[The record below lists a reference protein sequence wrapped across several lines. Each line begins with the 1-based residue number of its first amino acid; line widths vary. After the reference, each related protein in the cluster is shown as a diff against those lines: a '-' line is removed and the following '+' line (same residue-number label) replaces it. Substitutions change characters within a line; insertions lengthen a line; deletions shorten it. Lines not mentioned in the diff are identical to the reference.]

1 MKTTRNEHIIKQKL
15 QEVDLP
21 DIDSSWEA
29 MEKQLDKLPPAT
41 TGVSAFIGKY
51 KIYLNILLVTLGL
64 GVIGV
69 SVWSTTRSSNQSD
82 ISDSHIPESR
92 SSYAHFATSFE
103 SSYDHQNDLPI
114 PSALNIDEVEPEY
127 IKAVKKAQ
135 QPKPQKAIKPENPT
149 TSLDSANQNNLPPV
163 DEGNEDSFRRLTRIV
178 VPPADII
185 GHKSIDFDLPK
196 RRRNQV
202 GIRTN
207 ISIIPEFSGGNAFRN
222 MGYGV
227 FARHYVLPKVAVELG
242 LEHNPVV
249 VRPFTHIQEKTLF
262 NNASYSQRDSMNIE
276 AIRYVTIPL
285 MLHIEQGEGWSISV
299 GPQFSFLSGLK
310 GDVYSTYNFPG
321 ASEDIGDKQN
331 TRISNTDIANPMDIG
346 LNLNLSYSVKPSLE
360 LGLRVQQGLTDY
372 SRSTTRN
379 TIQTLQFK
387 AAWILE

>member
-29 MEKQLDKLPPAT
+29 MEKQLDALPPAT
-41 TGVSAFIGKY
+41 SGVSAFIGKY

-69 SVWSTTRSSNQSD
+69 SVWSTSRSSNQLDLSTTK
-82 ISDSHIPESR
+82 IPEPQST
-92 SSYAHFATSFE
+92 YAHFATSFQT
-103 SSYDHQNDLPI
+103 SYDHQNDLPV
-114 PSALNIDEVEPEY
+114 PSTLDTDRD
-127 IKAVKKAQ
+127 KADYVLPVPNAE
-135 QPKPQKAIKPENPT
+135 KPQPRKVIQPAKENNAME
-149 TSLDSANQNNLPPV
+149 SANRGNLPPV
-163 DEGNEDSFRRLTRIV
+163 NDQNDDSLRRLTEIV
-178 VPPADII
+178 TPPVDIL
-185 GHKSIDFDLPK
+185 GHRSHDIELPK

-227 FARHYVLPKVAVELG
+227 FARHYIHPKAAIELG
-242 LEHNPVV
+242 IEHNPVV
-249 VRPFTHIQEKTLF
+249 VRPFTHVQEKTLF
-262 NNASYSQRDSMNIE
+262 NNAAYSQRDSMNIE
-276 AIRYVTIPL
+276 ALRYVTIPL
-285 MLHIEQGEGWSISV
+285 MLHIDRGEGWSISV

-321 ASEDIGDKQN
+321 ASEDVGDKQN
-331 TRISNTDIANPMDIG
+331 TRISNTGIANPMDVG
-346 LNLNLSYSVKPSLE
+346 LNLNLSYAVRPSLE